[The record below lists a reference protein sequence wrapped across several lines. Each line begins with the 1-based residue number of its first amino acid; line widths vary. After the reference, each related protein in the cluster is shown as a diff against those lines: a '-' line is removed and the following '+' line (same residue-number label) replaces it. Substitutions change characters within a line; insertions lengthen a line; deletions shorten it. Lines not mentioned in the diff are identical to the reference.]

1 MRPTLKAI
9 FCVLIIGITSG
20 CASTVLES
28 NPYKTYTIGSTV
40 TANVGMPFLE
50 AQTGKITKIK
60 HWVGVAN
67 SPDGW
72 QIDDIYSFDF
82 IKKELV
88 YSGKSGSTIEI
99 GYREYRSGLAAPAF
113 YQSVKYDLTE
123 SNLIGF
129 QNFQFKVNSANN
141 SSISVVILRD

>member
-1 MRPTLKAI
+1 ML
-9 FCVLIIGITSG
+9 LISSISG

-28 NPYKTYTIGSTV
+28 KPYKTYSIGSTV

-50 AQTGKITKIK
+50 AQTGTITKIK
-60 HWVGVAN
+60 HWVGIAN

-72 QIDDIYSFDF
+72 KIDDIYSSNF

-88 YSGKSGSTIEI
+88 YSGKSGTTIEI

-113 YQSVKYDLTE
+113 YQSVKYDMNE
-123 SNLIGF
+123 SNLISF
-129 QNFQFKVNSANN
+129 QNFQFKVNSADN
-141 SSISVVILRD
+141 SSINVVILRD